1 MLRARF
7 ILMPAT
13 LLLALGCVQVNDSGS
28 QGLQGLA
35 VTGQYRDPGT
45 NTLKPTRYCW
55 AEVYDLTTGS
65 VADSGY
71 LGADGRG
78 TFQAPEGDTLQVRI
92 FARVEVPD
100 GATFT
105 LRGSV
110 KGAALSGTY
119 ASSDAFNSVAD
130 ASVTSSSGTG
140 TSLTLVAEPD
150 ATQTNQAFNAAD
162 QLVALGQG
170 MKTIQPGL
178 KLPNL
183 HVFFTSSTNV
193 TGYPVVVRNSGNQVL
208 TQPSGRAIFA
218 LPVAGNGSGAANS
231 NNDLGDDA
239 VLLEAYSHLLFAD
252 HSLQETGASALS
264 YLRRD
269 NDDQWVDRPF
279 QSEPTIA
286 FATGFGDFLAA
297 ACRSLDGAPS
307 PHLITDTFVDGTGA
321 AASSTFDLTNHGQF
335 ARATN
340 QGEFYRGSVAIS
352 LWQTWQVALGGS
364 TSALQT
370 LWAATSRA
378 TNPNEFLRT
387 PFAAYPNYLL
397 GLKNLLGPASLSW
410 SNTLFQL
417 GQEDVQDPSPAYFL
431 SGALWTTWNSLPQS
445 TSGSF
450 PVYTP
455 ASGINFDRNQAA
467 AYTFVHGGGP
477 RTVTLSTSSPG
488 LVLELFDAQGL
499 YAQTVATSAG
509 NGIVNVANLPSGT
522 YGVRVRVDYLRTYA
536 NGNAP
541 WTLTVN

>member
-7 ILMPAT
+7 LLLPAT
-13 LLLALGCVQVNDSGS
+13 LLLSLGCVQINN
-28 QGLQGLA
+28 QGTQALT
-35 VTGQYRDPGT
+35 VSGQYRDPGT
-45 NTLKPTRYCW
+45 NVLKPARYCY
-55 AEVYDLTTGS
+55 AEVYDLSTGT

-71 LGADGRG
+71 LGANGQG
-78 TFQAPEGDTLQVRI
+78 TFQAPDGDTLQVRLY
-92 FARVEVPD
+92 ARVEVPD
-100 GATFT
+100 GASFT

-110 KGAALSGTY
+110 KGASLATTY
-119 ASSDAFNSVAD
+119 ANADAFNAVAD
-130 ASVTSSSGTG
+130 ASVTSTAGTG
-140 TSLTLVAEPD
+140 TSLSLVAEPD
-150 ATQTNQAFNAAD
+150 AAQTNQAFNAAD
-162 QLVALGQG
+162 QMVAFGQG
-170 MKTIQPGL
+170 LRTLQPGL

-183 HVFFTSSTNV
+183 HAFFTASTNV
-193 TGYPVVVRNSGNQVL
+193 TGYPTVVRNGGNQVL
-208 TQPSGRAIFA
+208 TQSSGRAIFA
-218 LPVAGNGSGAANS
+218 LPVAGNGSGAANT

-286 FATGFGDFLAA
+286 FTTGFGDFLAA
-297 ACRSLDGAPS
+297 ACRSLDGAS
-307 PHLITDTFVDGTGA
+307 NPHLITDTYVNGSGA
-321 AASSTFDLTNHGQF
+321 SASSTFDLTNHGQF
-335 ARATN
+335 SRITN

-352 LWQTWQVALGGS
+352 LWQTWRVALGGS

-370 LWAATSRA
+370 LWAATGQA
-378 TNPNEFLRT
+378 TNSNEFLRT
-387 PFAAYPNYLL
+387 PFAGYPSYLL
-397 GLKNLLGPASLSW
+397 GLKNLLGPASLNW

-417 GQEDVQDPSPAYFL
+417 SQEDVQDPSPAYFL
-431 SGALWTTWNSLPQS
+431 SGALWTAWGSLPQS

-455 ASGINFDRNQAA
+455 ATGINFDRNQAA
-467 AYTFVHGGGP
+467 AFTFVHGGGP

-488 LVLELFDAQGL
+488 LVLELFDTQGL
-499 YAQTVATSAG
+499 YSQTVATSSG
-509 NGIVNVANLPSGT
+509 NGILNFTSLPAGT
-522 YGVRVRVDYLRTYA
+522 YGVRARVDYLRTYA